1 VLAIPIAPL
10 YMLNERLMG
19 GESFIKFV

>member
-10 YMLNERLMG
+10 YMLYERLMG
-19 GESFIKFV
+19 GESFIKIV